1 MRPAPPPPPDRGSCS
16 ICYDDYDAD
25 FPTPG
30 ACYPCPRERWGCPH
44 ASTSHFV
51 CGDCDPA
58 CQNAVNNKCPECRA
72 DRVLYLA

>member
-30 ACYPCPRERWGCPH
+30 ACYPCPCERWGCPH

-51 CGDCDPA
+51 CGDCDAA